1 MDKFLGTYSLQRL
14 NQVETDNLN
23 RPISSSETEFVI
35 KKLSGKEVW
44 KSGTRKVHSG
54 ILPHTYKTNN
64 YSSQSSPKKLKRSEL
79 NTLNLILWHHHYPDT
94 KTRQKFN
101 NKKITGQYTINIDA
115 KVQQNISKLTSTV
128 YQVGFIS
135 GIQRWWNIDKSSCY
149 TTLANK
155 G

>member
-23 RPISSSETEFVI
+23 RPISSSEIEFVI

-54 ILPHTYKTNN
+54 ILPHTHKANN
-64 YSSQSSPKKLKRSEL
+64 YSQSSPKKLKRSEL
-79 NTLNLILWHHHYPDT
+79 NTLNLILWHHHYLDT

-101 NKKITGQYTINIDA
+101 NNKITGQYMINIEA
-115 KVQQNISKLTSTV
+115 KVQQSISKLISTV

-135 GIQRWWNIDKSSCY
+135 GIQRWCNIDKSSCY